1 MLLLTQPEHRY
12 DSCVIL
18 SVCAAVERS
27 SAELQW
33 LLSMAQNDPVHYV
46 RSDITHPHLKMF
58 ETNSHS
64 LSVCCCVSLYDERLI
79 QC

>member
-46 RSDITHPHLKMF
+46 RSDITH
-58 ETNSHS
+58 
-64 LSVCCCVSLYDERLI
+64 LI
-79 QC
+79 FVTPSP